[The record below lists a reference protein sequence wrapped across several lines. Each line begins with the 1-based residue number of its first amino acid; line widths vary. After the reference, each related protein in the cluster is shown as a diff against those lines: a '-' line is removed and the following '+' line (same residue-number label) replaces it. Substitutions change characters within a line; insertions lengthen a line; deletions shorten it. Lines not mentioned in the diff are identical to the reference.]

1 MTLPGF
7 SAETSLYKTTVPYR
21 LVGASVQAGGAVPQQ
36 VHNSTSCG
44 PCHLDAGACVQSCLI
59 CTPRFCIPH
68 LRDCDPSACR
78 PHCCPPGFHCCGD
91 CLPGGCVPD
100 PFGNGDGV
108 CVPLGVACG
117 DPASAGVL
125 PDLSDLRQ

>member
-59 CTPRFCIPH
+59 CTP
-68 LRDCDPSACR
+68 
-78 PHCCPPGFHCCGD
+78 GFHCCGD